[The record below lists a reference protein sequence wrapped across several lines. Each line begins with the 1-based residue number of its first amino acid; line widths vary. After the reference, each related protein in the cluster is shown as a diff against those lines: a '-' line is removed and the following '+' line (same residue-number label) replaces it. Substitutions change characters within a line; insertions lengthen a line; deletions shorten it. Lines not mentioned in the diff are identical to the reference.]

1 MLIKAITVENF
12 LPFRGS
18 QRVVFSTDPEQNVT
32 LIMGDNGAGKTSL
45 AQAFEWCLYGRA
57 PKDSVQVINAYVRDH
72 LSPGSFSYA
81 LVEINLEKDGIDYS
95 VSRKQKYSR
104 GQNGGGVKAE
114 PQEFNIT
121 FREDG
126 ETKAVALS
134 DQKSTIS
141 KLLSSELSHYFF
153 FDGEHVKNMR
163 NEIEAGKSS
172 DFAEAVK
179 SILGL
184 KPIDSALSHLKAPGN
199 RKSVERSLK
208 GQYDAAGNADLQS
221 KLDEIKRLE
230 GRIEKRKEEQEDARA
245 DKEAAKQSVKKW
257 EELIAENAASEEAA
271 KAVEKARSLV
281 TAANSQ
287 YAKKLDSLFRTFR
300 SGQYRLF
307 TAKPITDARAE
318 LADEDKISKGV
329 PSVNDKT
336 LTFLL
341 ERGECL
347 CGTKFKT
354 GDDVWQHLSDLMKYV
369 PPKDLG
375 TYISEFDKECRVRSE
390 APLSLPADMV
400 AAYQELAEARN
411 AVESAEKALSA
422 AIEFLNG
429 INQVDVKILR
439 ANLRSA
445 EKDRDDAGGREYN
458 AGRDITA
465 WSERIR
471 TLEGEVKAYGAKNAK
486 NQMVT
491 QCLNYVDFIYRYLE
505 EFYSSKEAETRK
517 HLESVVNKYFTTMY
531 DGELHLTLDE
541 NYGVTVI
548 VDDIDTTNDVWK
560 TSSGQTLAIILAFIS
575 GILDIA
581 RDNIKSGNELLQ
593 GDTYPLVMDAPLSDF
608 DKTRIG
614 TICSVLPTVAEQVI
628 IIIKDTDGD
637 LAEQHLSARIG
648 KRYSIAKLKDYESVI
663 KE

>member
-1 MLIKAITVENF
+1 MLIKSITVENF
-12 LPFRGS
+12 LPFK
-18 QRVVFSTDPEQNVT
+18 QKHTVVFSTDPERNVT

-45 AQAFEWCLYGRA
+45 AQAFEWCLYGHA
-57 PKDSVQVINAYVRDH
+57 PKDSIQVINAYVRDH

-81 LVEINLEKDGIDYS
+81 FVEINLEKDGVDYS
-95 VSRKQKYSR
+95 VSRRQKYSR
-104 GQNGGGVKAE
+104 GQNGGRVKAE
-114 PQEFNIT
+114 AHEFNIT
-121 FREDG
+121 YRENG
-126 ETKAVALS
+126 ETKAIALA
-134 DQKSTIS
+134 DQRSTIN

-153 FDGEHVKNMR
+153 FDGEHVKSMR

-184 KPIDSALSHLKAPGN
+184 KPIDSALSHLRAPGN

-208 GQYDAAGNADLQS
+208 SQYDAAGNADLQG

-230 GRIEKRKEEQEDARA
+230 DRIEQRKEEQADARA
-245 DKEAAKQSVKKW
+245 DKEAAKQNVKKW
-257 EELIAENAASEEAA
+257 EDLIAENAESENAA
-271 KAVEKARSLV
+271 KAVDRARSLV
-281 TAANSQ
+281 ASTKAQ
-287 YAKKLDSLFRTFR
+287 YQKKLDSLFRTFR
-300 SGQYRLF
+300 NGQYRLF
-307 TAKPITDARAE
+307 TDRPIQDARAE

-329 PSVNDKT
+329 PNVNDKT
-336 LTFLL
+336 LLFLL

-347 CGTKFKT
+347 CGTTFKT
-354 GDDVWQHLSDLMKYV
+354 GDDAWQHLSDLMKYV

-375 TYISEFDKECRVRSE
+375 TYISEFDKDCRVRSE
-390 APLSLPADMV
+390 TALTLPEDMV
-400 AAYQELAEARN
+400 TAYQEFVEAKNSVETAER
-411 AVESAEKALSA
+411 ALDA
-422 AIEFLNG
+422 AIAFLDG
-429 INQVDVKILR
+429 INHVDVKILR
-439 ANLRSA
+439 QNLRRA
-445 EKDRDDAGGREYN
+445 EKDRDDASNREYN

-465 WSERIR
+465 WSEKIR

-486 NQMVT
+486 NQLIN
-491 QCLNYVDFIYRYLE
+491 QCLSYVDFIYRFLD

-517 HLESVVNKYFTTMY
+517 RLESVVNKYFTTMY
-531 DGELHLTLDE
+531 DGELHLVLDE

-548 VDDIDTTNDVWK
+548 VDDIDTTNDTWK

-581 RDNIKSGNELLQ
+581 RDNIRSGNELLQ

-648 KRYSIAKLKDYESVI
+648 KRYSISKLKDYESEI